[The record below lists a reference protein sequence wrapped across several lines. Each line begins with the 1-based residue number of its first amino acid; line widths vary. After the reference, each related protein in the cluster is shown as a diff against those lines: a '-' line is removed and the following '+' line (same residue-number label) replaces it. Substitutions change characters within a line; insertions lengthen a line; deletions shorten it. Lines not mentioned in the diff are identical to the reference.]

1 MPFSL
6 AGTEE
11 TQERIMS
18 GETEI
23 LFSLAGR
30 MHVLLRREIN
40 RIIDVEWICAN
51 PAYASEIIK
60 LARTVGSEE
69 LQKLADRVEEVHP
82 GLPRAGHGHIA
93 EPVPAA
99 AEPKYV
105 ATLR

>member
-1 MPFSL
+1 M
-6 AGTEE
+6 
-11 TQERIMS
+11 
-18 GETEI
+18 EI

-40 RIIDVEWICAN
+40 RIIDVEWMCAN

-60 LARTVGSEE
+60 LARTVESEE
-69 LQKLADRVEEVHP
+69 LQKLAGRVEEVHP
-82 GLPRAGHGHIA
+82 GLRRAGHIA
-93 EPVPAA
+93 EHVPAA